1 MEMDRDYG
9 LYDGRTFK
17 QDRFAEWLIR
27 ENIAWP
33 LTDTGQLSLE
43 DDTFNDLART
53 YPKLKPVRQLRQAL
67 SGMRLHDLAI
77 SKDGFNRCFLNPFGS
92 RTGRNQPSNSEFIF
106 GPAKW
111 LRGLIKPPEG
121 YGISYLDWGGQEFG
135 TAAALSQDKNMREAY
150 LIKRGRLPVVCEEGR
165 LTSTGCHEK
174 IATRTAGPVQD
185 CYSGDQL
192 RHRPGIPGTA
202 DQRFNPFRTAY
213 SRFAP

>member
-1 MEMDRDYG
+1 MTWPFPKTD
-9 LYDGRTFK
+9 LTAAF
-17 QDRFAEWLIR
+17 LI
-27 ENIAWP
+27 
-33 LTDTGQLSLE
+33 
-43 DDTFNDLART
+43 
-53 YPKLKPVRQLRQAL
+53 
-67 SGMRLHDLAI
+67 
-77 SKDGFNRCFLNPFGS
+77 
-92 RTGRNQPSNSEFIF
+92 PSVPGPGETSPATVNLFF